1 MSPTT
6 TPTTRTAVPEWAESL
21 APIVKAYEDGDVLAL
36 KAALNEV
43 DRGLLNSPGPA
54 NCLFKRPGTNGVAE
68 SDTEDDDGARMSAL
82 SKTVFFDAHEVL
94 EELEPGC
101 LPTTLLSCAT
111 WVTGNIFRGAP
122 RGLKRHPF
130 MELDHKVLLEMLDL
144 LINHFKTDVNA
155 CLTPEE
161 FRDSLPSPSMRRES
175 TKILYMQGYHNDCM
189 TAFDYAWR
197 AAAHAENKLPQAPM
211 VLLLRSGQQNWLH
224 EPIFFDE
231 HDQRHTCESI
241 LHMAAFNNFR
251 GIFLM
256 TVYSKHFPL
265 YHVRDFLDS
274 IPPDLENDPV
284 VVQWIRMA
292 NERLALAAAAV
303 PA

>member
-1 MSPTT
+1 MTT
-6 TPTTRTAVPEWAESL
+6 TMPTTTRTALPEWGLTLE
-21 APIVKAYEDGDVLAL
+21 PVVKAYEDGDIPAL

-43 DRGLLNSPGPA
+43 DRGLLNSPGPT
-54 NCLFKRPGTNGVAE
+54 NCLFKRPVTNGVAE
-68 SDTEDDDGARMSAL
+68 SDTEDDGARPSAL
-82 SKTVFFDAHEVL
+82 SKPVFFDAHEVL
-94 EELEPGC
+94 EDLQPGC

-130 MELDHKVLLEMLDL
+130 LELDHKVLLEMLDV
-144 LINHFKTDVNA
+144 LINHHKTDVNA
-155 CLTPEE
+155 CLTAEE
-161 FRDSLPSPSMRRES
+161 FKDSLPSASMKRES

-241 LHMAAFNNFR
+241 LHMAAFNSFR

-256 TVYSKHFPL
+256 TVFSNHFPL
-265 YHVRDFLDS
+265 ELVHEFLDS
-274 IPPDLENDPV
+274 IPPDLEDDPV
-284 VVQWIRMA
+284 VVQWIRLA
-292 NERLALAAAAV
+292 NERLALAAEDAP

>member
-21 APIVKAYEDGDVLAL
+21 APVVQAYENGDIAAL
-36 KAALNEV
+36 KVALNEA
-43 DRGLLNSPGPA
+43 DRGLLNSTGPT

-68 SDTEDDDGARMSAL
+68 SDTEDDGARPSAL

-130 MELDHKVLLEMLDL
+130 LELDHKVLLEMLDVL
-144 LINHFKTDVNA
+144 VNHPKMDVNA
-155 CLTPEE
+155 CLTEE
-161 FRDSLPSPSMRRES
+161 AFRDSLPSPSMRHES
-175 TKILYMQGYHNDCM
+175 TRILYMQGYHNDCM

-211 VLLLRSGQQNWLH
+211 VLLLRSGRQDWLH

-231 HDQRHTCESI
+231 HDVRHTCDSI

-256 TVYSKHFPL
+256 TIWSKHFPESL
-265 YHVRDFLDS
+265 VHEFLDS
-274 IPPDLENDPV
+274 IPQGLEDDADV
-284 VVQWIRMA
+284 AQWIWIA
-292 NERLALAAAAV
+292 KERLAV
-303 PA
+303 VTEPAS